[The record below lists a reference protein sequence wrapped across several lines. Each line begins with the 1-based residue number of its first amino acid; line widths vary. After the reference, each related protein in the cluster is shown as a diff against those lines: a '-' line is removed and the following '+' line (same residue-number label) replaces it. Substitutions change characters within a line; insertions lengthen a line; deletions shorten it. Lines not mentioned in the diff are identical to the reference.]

1 MKKLLGIIG
10 AIAIGVNAYALD
22 FTIKSSLPDSEGAVF
37 IVVDRDQ
44 NKKIA
49 SGTVKDGELVISGT
63 YPRDAV
69 VEIRKE
75 GDGNTYAFCI
85 LENEVVVDFDTHKAK
100 PGARLNDK
108 MVNIIAAQ
116 DRYFNSIDSIRAA
129 NKDNSPEVRDS
140 VLQAFIRVNYPE
152 LKKSYI
158 RGMIENQDGLG
169 EHLVFSESRI
179 LSPDEWDEVYA
190 AMTPRLKDL
199 KVTENFNAI
208 FKAQRETAVGK
219 HFVDLAGKSVDGEL
233 VQLSDYAGKGKYVL
247 VDFWA
252 RWCGPC
258 RAEAKNT
265 LKPLYEKYGGDERFE
280 IVGVATWEDAEK
292 TLKALPE
299 LGYKWPQI
307 IGAGKTPMEKYGF
320 DGIPMIILIGPDGT
334 ILERNIRG
342 NSIVEAV
349 EKYLG
354 KK

>member
-1 MKKLLGIIG
+1 MKRLFGFIS
-10 AIAIGVNAYALD
+10 AAAVCAHAFALD
-22 FTIKSSLPDSEGAVF
+22 FTIKSMIPDSEDEVF
-37 IVVDRDQ
+37 VVIDRD
-44 NKKIA
+44 NDKKIA
-49 SGTVKDGELVISGT
+49 SGSVKDGELVISGT
-63 YPRDAV
+63 YPRDAY

-75 GDGNTYAFCI
+75 GDGNKYAFCI
-85 LENEVVVDFDTHKAK
+85 LDKEVAVDFDTHSVK
-100 PGARLNDK
+100 PGSAINEKKAD
-108 MVNIIAAQ
+108 ISAAKK
-116 DRYFNSIDSIRAA
+116 RYFNDFDSVLTA
-129 NKDNSPEVRDS
+129 NKDKSAEVRDS
-140 VLQAFIRVNYPE
+140 VRLAYFHTNFPE
-152 LKKSYI
+152 LKKRYI
-158 RGMIENQDGLG
+158 RGIIENQDGLG
-169 EHLVFSESRI
+169 EFMIFDFS
-179 LSPDEWDEVYA
+179 LYFSPEDWEEVYA

-199 KVTENFNAI
+199 NITQRANNKFT
-208 FKAQRETAVGK
+208 AQRETAKGK
-219 HFVDLAGKSVDGEL
+219 HFVDIAGKSVNGEL

-252 RWCGPC
+252 SWCGPC

-280 IVGVATWEDAEK
+280 IVGVATWEDADR

-342 NSIVEAV
+342 ESIVEAI
-349 EKYLG
+349 EKNLG